1 MSEFKRPSFGQIV
14 PIGTLYDA
22 RVDKFLEASILPA
35 NPPPEAIT
43 IIQNPSG
50 EFSTKYAFRPNHTSR
65 FMAMNIDNNLA
76 ASVISGL
83 IEPRGPAAYLNEG
96 NSAQDRLCRIIYHTR
111 LGYTESLNLGSD
123 YYKGLAL
130 QLPRLRG
137 SSHVVIQAQWGL
149 QSVMV
154 VRHPIKNEKERASIK
169 KSFNDDL
176 NEFVE
181 ILHSSTSTDLDCD
194 SLSSRLGLIDYELML
209 YTDVHGEEGIRH
221 KTMSSMLKFMRLGPE
236 HIRAHDDGR
245 GYLISYTLIPTSV
258 LYDPPSYGT
267 IVPNPFDL
275 GIASKDV
282 VLFMLLFDG
291 FNDGKQKLETY
302 RHFLQSKKP
311 YIPKHH
317 IEDVEAA
324 MSKLCLARDA
334 VRKMLRKILVG
345 VKEKTMHYRR
355 LKELHTH
362 INDSEYSPGKFST
375 IAGQA
380 SGKISF
386 IDECMNLGAT
396 YIGFNDLS
404 LPSITDPHSDPLT
417 YFFLFSNAMLKDSP
431 SWHDQRTLLR
441 NFLKKPDRPNQVYI
455 VDCEALSQ
463 YRHMECPYF
472 GTYQGLPTNA
482 TGGRKFQKTSSNRQ
496 PIAEE
501 PVSQR
506 NSNSCIALCDQD
518 FMDVSGAQRNTQHCP
533 VKIPCPGPY
542 CDGRVRQEWLCG
554 DCYMPIEF
562 QTSGDYICCHCGRGI
577 YSAWTFRCNS
587 EHHGEGYDCYPLDDL
602 HRVLKQ
608 PNQPDCRNILILGE
622 TGVGK
627 STLINS
633 FVNYFTFESF
643 DEAKAASK
651 IKLQYVVPCS
661 FSISCRRPSDP
672 YGPREKQK
680 ITIGSWNNGHE
691 RDGTEGDSATQK
703 ASVYRMAQGTTTYR
717 LIDTPGMGDTRGP
730 EQDRKNMRDIL
741 ESLSGF
747 KDLHCILILLKTDQA
762 RITATFEFCFEE
774 LLSYFHRSAADNIFF
789 GFTHASKS
797 DYAPGESF
805 RPLEC
810 LLKKH
815 TDDSLS
821 LSRETAYSFDAE
833 NFRHLAAYNKG
844 SIYGIE
850 SNCRESWDSSKA
862 ETMRLLEHI
871 DRLKPHDISQT
882 FGMNEARRAIRQLMI
897 PMVDIS
903 QEIKKN
909 MHSLDDQVKALEDR
923 RLTGDKLRSKLHL
936 ERIKLDPE
944 RLDKPRTVC
953 ASKECCDYKSNLN
966 GEVITIYKQVCHAD
980 CKLRNVTS
988 DRLGAPELIS
998 CRPFKESRDGL
1009 CKECG
1014 HHWREHMHH
1023 YYDLKEV
1030 KVKVKDKEIER
1041 QLLENMSDVTLRKE
1055 GIERF
1060 QRTQQEYRN
1069 EHEQVQKAA
1078 ARFVAYLKDN
1088 AIILTNDATE
1098 AYYDQLIKL
1107 EETNIQKG
1115 KEMKIGVEGNKA
1127 KLKSLNQDKSEYLEL
1142 VDTIRNSMHISYKS
1156 KKQLRTQEDIEDEI
1170 NKLFNLK
1177 HFGSSFR
1184 NLEDV
1189 IISSKP
1195 KALRKQPSH
1204 RRRNS
1209 SFKTEPKGVRF
1220 DEDVGQA

>member
-1 MSEFKRPSFGQIV
+1 M
-14 PIGTLYDA
+14 GT
-22 RVDKFLEASILPA
+22 SILPA
-35 NPPPEAIT
+35 NPPSEAIS
-43 IIQNPSG
+43 I
-50 EFSTKYAFRPNHTSR
+50 RPDMYTTTRNESRPDHASR
-65 FMAMNIDNNLA
+65 FEIEIDHNLA
-76 ASVISGL
+76 ASVVSGM
-83 IEPRGPAAYLNEG
+83 IELRGATTHLSEG
-96 NSAQDRLCRIIYHTR
+96 TSDQDSLYRIICYTR
-111 LGYTESLNLGSD
+111 LSCLESLNLGSD
-123 YYKGLAL
+123 YCKSLTL
-130 QLPRLRG
+130 QLPRHLD
-137 SSHVVIQAQWGL
+137 SFHVVINAQWGL
-149 QSVMV
+149 QSTMILKHV
-154 VRHPIKNEKERASIK
+154 INDELERPSIE
-169 KSFNDDL
+169 KSFNDDMKEL
-176 NEFVE
+176 DE
-181 ILHSSTSTDLDCD
+181 ILYPATTTGFD
-194 SLSSRLGLIDYELML
+194 SFNSQLKLDYELML
-209 YTDVHGEEGIRH
+209 YTDVQGEGGILH
-221 KTMSSMLKFMRLGPE
+221 KTLSSMLGFIKLGPE
-236 HIRAHDDGR
+236 HIRTHSEGR
-245 GYLISYTLIPTSV
+245 GYLISYTLIPISV
-258 LYDPPSYGT
+258 LCDPPPYGT
-267 IVPNPFDL
+267 IVPNPFGL
-275 GIASKDV
+275 GMASKDIL
-282 VLFMLLFDG
+282 LFMSLFDD
-291 FNDGKQKLETY
+291 FNNGKKSSNAIDISF
-302 RHFLQSKKP
+302 R
-311 YIPKHH
+311 
-317 IEDVEAA
+317 
-324 MSKLCLARDA
+324 ARNPQDA
-334 VRKMLRKILVG
+334 VKKKLRKTLVG
-345 VKEKTMHYRR
+345 VRKKTMHYSR

-362 INDSEYSPGKFST
+362 ISTSEYSPGNFSA
-375 IAGQA
+375 IAGQTND
-380 SGKISF
+380 KINF
-386 IDECMNLGAT
+386 IDESMNLGAT

-404 LPSITDPHSDPLT
+404 LPSITGPHSDPLP
-417 YFFLFSNAMLKDSP
+417 YFFLFSNAMLNEPP
-431 SWHDQRTLLR
+431 SWH
-441 NFLKKPDRPNQVYI
+441 VYI

-463 YRHMECPYF
+463 YRHMERPYF
-472 GTYQGLPTNA
+472 GTYQGLPTNVP
-482 TGGRKFQKTSSNRQ
+482 GGRKVQKKSSNRQ

-501 PVSQR
+501 PVR
-506 NSNSCIALCDQD
+506 KINPNSCLAFCDPN
-518 FMDVSGAQRNTQHCP
+518 FRDVSGAQRHTQPYP
-533 VKIPCPGPY
+533 VKIQCPGPY

-562 QTSGDYICCHCGRGI
+562 QTSGDYIYCHCGRGI

-587 EHHGEGYDCYPLDDL
+587 EHHGEGYDCYPLNDL
-602 HRVLKQ
+602 HRLLKQ

-627 STLINS
+627 STLINA
-633 FVNYFTFESF
+633 FLNYFTFESF

-651 IKLQYVVPCS
+651 TKLQYAVPCS
-661 FSISCRRPSDP
+661 FSISCRNPSDP

-691 RDGTEGDSATQK
+691 RDGTDGDSATQK
-703 ASVYRMAQGTTTYR
+703 ASVYRMAQGTTTYH

-741 ESLSGF
+741 ESLSEF

-805 RPLEC
+805 PPLEC

-844 SIYGIE
+844 SIYGME

-944 RLDKPRTVC
+944 RLEKPRTVC

-980 CKLRNVTS
+980 CNLRNVTS

-998 CRPFKESRDGL
+998 CRPFKERRDGL

-1041 QLLENMSDVTLRKE
+1041 QLLENMSDVTIRKE

-1060 QRTQQEYRN
+1060 QRTQQEYRT

-1078 ARFVAYLKDN
+1078 ARFVEYLKDN

-1127 KLKSLNQDKSEYLEL
+1127 KLKSLKNDKSEYLEL
-1142 VDTIRNSMHISYKS
+1142 VDTIRNSMHISHKS
-1156 KKQLRTQEDIEDEI
+1156 KKQLRTQEDIE
-1170 NKLFNLK
+1170 
-1177 HFGSSFR
+1177 G
-1184 NLEDV
+1184 
-1189 IISSKP
+1189 
-1195 KALRKQPSH
+1195 
-1204 RRRNS
+1204 
-1209 SFKTEPKGVRF
+1209 
-1220 DEDVGQA
+1220 